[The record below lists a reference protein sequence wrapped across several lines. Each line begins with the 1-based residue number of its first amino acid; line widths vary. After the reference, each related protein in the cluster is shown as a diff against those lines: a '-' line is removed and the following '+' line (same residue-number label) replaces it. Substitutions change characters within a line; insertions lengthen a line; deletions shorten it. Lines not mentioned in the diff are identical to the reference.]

1 MYTPRSLADAT
12 AMRVFPINETV
23 KLTGCLLII
32 CLVPINMNFVFSR
45 FTNKSFVQHQ
55 VATLRKFRKGAVKES
70 LPGGLRVHHRTDD
83 RDRVMVML
91 VRVVMLVT
99 VMLVTVAMLVTVIML
114 QFII

>member
-1 MYTPRSLADAT
+1 MTRAGRIEECLADHLD
-12 AMRVFPINETV
+12 
-23 KLTGCLLII
+23 KY
-32 CLVPINMNFVFSR
+32 
-45 FTNKSFVQHQ
+45 
-55 VATLRKFRKGAVKES
+55 RKGAAKES
-70 LPGGLRVHHRTDD
+70 LPGGLRVHHRADD